1 MDGCPWKEGRSL
13 YHTLP
18 DAKAIYLPV
27 KSGDRVYGVVGI
39 ALEERREIP
48 PFEYSLITAMLNETG
63 LVFDRMEMMAAVH
76 EEKERKGEEL

>member
-1 MDGCPWKEGRSL
+1 M
-13 YHTLP
+13 
-18 DAKAIYLPV
+18 
-27 KSGDRVYGVVGI
+27 VGI